1 MLDDEATFKYSTFS
15 HEMFMGNLM
24 LQVDDLTKK
33 FGELEALNSV
43 SFEIKE
49 RECLGIIGPNGA
61 GKTTLFNIL
70 SGFMKPTS
78 GSIKFD
84 GTEIVGKKPHEL
96 VKMGLSRTFQVVKV
110 FKNITV
116 FENLSVI
123 TQRAE
128 ALLKE
133 LDLWDKREY
142 LAKDLPQGDL
152 RRLNIGMALATNPK
166 LLLLDEPFS
175 GLSPK
180 EGAELGSI
188 IEKLKEKNMT
198 LILIEH
204 KLRELF
210 GHVQRVLVL
219 NYGCLIFEGAP
230 EEIIKDE
237 KVIDVYLGV
246 GYEST

>member
-1 MLDDEATFKYSTFS
+1 
-15 HEMFMGNLM
+15 M
-24 LQVDDLTKK
+24 LQVENLTKK
-33 FGELEALNSV
+33 FGELEALSNV
-43 SFEIKE
+43 NFEIKE
-49 RECLGIIGPNGA
+49 KECLGIIGPNGA

-70 SGFMKPTS
+70 SGFMRPTY

-84 GTEIVGKKPHEL
+84 GKDIVGKKPHEL
-96 VKMGLSRTFQVVKV
+96 VKLGLSRTFQVIRV

-116 FENLSVI
+116 YDNFSVI
-123 TQRAE
+123 TERSE
-128 ALLKE
+128 EILKE
-133 LDLWDKREY
+133 LDIWKKRDY

-152 RRLNIGMALATNPK
+152 RRLNIGLALATNPK

-180 EGAELGSI
+180 EGAELGAI
-188 IEKLKEKNMT
+188 VEKLKKKNTTM
-198 LILIEH
+198 ILIEH

-210 GHVQRVLVL
+210 GHVQRALVL
-219 NYGCLIFEGAP
+219 NYGRLIFEGTP

-237 KVIDVYLGV
+237 KVIDIYLGV

>member
-1 MLDDEATFKYSTFS
+1 
-15 HEMFMGNLM
+15 MGNLM
-24 LQVDDLTKK
+24 LRVENLTKK
-33 FGELEALNSV
+33 FGEIEALSAV

-49 RECLGIIGPNGA
+49 NECIGIIGPNGA
-61 GKTTLFNIL
+61 GKTTLFNVI

-78 GSIKFD
+78 GCIEFNN
-84 GTEIVGKKPHEL
+84 TNIVGKKPHEL
-96 VKMGLSRTFQVVKV
+96 VKLGLSRTFQVIRV
-110 FKNITV
+110 FKNISV
-116 FENLSVI
+116 FDNFRVI
-123 TQRAE
+123 TE
-128 ALLKE
+128 KGKELMKE
-133 LDLWDKREY
+133 LDLFEKKDF

-175 GLSPK
+175 GLSPR
-180 EGAELGSI
+180 EGAELGRI
-188 IEKLKEKNMT
+188 IEKLKSKNMT
-198 LILIEH
+198 MILIEH

-210 GHVQRVLVL
+210 GHVQRAIVL
-219 NYGCLIFEGAP
+219 NYGQLIFEGKP

>member
-1 MLDDEATFKYSTFS
+1 
-15 HEMFMGNLM
+15 MGNLM
-24 LQVDDLTKK
+24 LRVENLTKK
-33 FGELEALNSV
+33 FGEIEALSNV
-43 SFEIKE
+43 SFKINEN
-49 RECLGIIGPNGA
+49 ECVGIIGPNGA
-61 GKTTLFNIL
+61 GKTTLFNII

-78 GSIKFD
+78 GSIEFNNIN
-84 GTEIVGKKPHEL
+84 IVGKKPHEL
-96 VKMGLSRTFQVVKV
+96 VKLGLSRTFQVIRV
-110 FKNITV
+110 FKNISV
-116 FENLSVI
+116 FENFQVI
-123 TQRAE
+123 TE
-128 ALLKE
+128 KGKELMKE
-133 LDLWDKREY
+133 LDLFEKKDY

-175 GLSPK
+175 GLSPR
-180 EGAELGSI
+180 EGAELGRI
-188 IEKLKEKNMT
+188 IEKLKSKSMT

-210 GHVQRVLVL
+210 GHVQRAIVL
-219 NYGCLIFEGAP
+219 NYGQLIFEGTP